1 MKPRALVI
9 EPDFSGHRWRY
20 AKWCAE
26 ALVEAG
32 YACIIATDASN
43 RTHPVVDELAIERP
57 EVAFAFHRRE
67 DVRASM
73 LHRALGRAKQDFIFH
88 GTFAALFRATCRE
101 RSIDLVVVPYGDY
114 IFNALALLGSPFGA
128 TPWLCIVM
136 RQSFH
141 LRDMGVDAPHQ
152 PWLDFVKRQL
162 YFLALRRGKPQAVL
176 TIDPTL
182 AIWHARSR
190 GARLPARVEYLA
202 DPFPEVAPIAR
213 DAARARLS
221 LPAEPTILVYGA
233 ISDRKGIKEL
243 VNACLVRDEH
253 PLVVVAGRQS
263 DDVRAFLAAHSPRLG
278 ERIVIFDRFIPAE
291 MEADLFAACD
301 AVWVGYKGHFGMS
314 GVLVQAYRFGKPVL
328 ATREGLIGWFAQHD
342 QLGPLL
348 DDLSITT
355 VNAAIDKAF
364 ASAGGHRQAVQ
375 APGAEKLLAR
385 NTVTNFK
392 KTLQSALAGG

>member
-1 MKPRALVI
+1 MRPRALLI

-26 ALVEAG
+26 ALEESG
-32 YACIIATDASN
+32 YSCVIATNASN
-43 RTHPVVDELAIERP
+43 RTHPVVEELAIERP
-57 EVAFAFHRRE
+57 EVAFSFHRPQ
-67 DVRASM
+67 DIRASIV
-73 LHRALGRAKQDFIFH
+73 HRALGAAKQDFRFH
-88 GTFAALFRATCRE
+88 GTFSAIYRATCRE
-101 RSIDLVVVPYGDY
+101 RRIDLVVVPYGDY
-114 IFNALALLGSPFGA
+114 FFNAMGLLGSPFGA

-141 LRDMGVDAPHQ
+141 LREMGVEVPRR
-152 PWLDFVKRQL
+152 PWLDQVKRQL

-190 GARLPARVEYLA
+190 GARFRARVEYLA

-213 DAARARLS
+213 DAARERLK
-221 LPAEPTILVYGA
+221 LPPALTILVYGA

-243 VNACLVRDEH
+243 VNACLARDTH

-263 DDVRAFLAAHSPRLG
+263 DDVRAFLAAHAPQLG
-278 ERIVIFDRFIPAE
+278 ERIAIFDRFISAE

-328 ATREGLIGWFAQHD
+328 ATREGLIGWFTRHD
-342 QLGPLL
+342 RLGPLL
-348 DDLSITT
+348 GDLSIGA
-355 VNAAIDKAF
+355 VNAAIDEAF
-364 ASAGGHRQAVQ
+364 APAFGHRQ
-375 APGAEKLLAR
+375 PLEGGGAEKLLAR
-385 NTVTNFK
+385 NTVANFK